1 MSYYRTCPHCGA
13 HLDPG
18 ELCDCPEARQG
29 RTVYN
34 FLVDYKDG
42 GKDMHTAVQIAPEPI
57 VEAATTP
64 ETATAYIVMQ
74 YALQRKLVTAVIHV
88 PGSYGLAELVEIQE
102 SRRTLPPGSRF
113 MYVDVDEL
121 RG

>member
-74 YALQRKLVTAVIHV
+74 YALQRKLVTAVDPCARAVMGWPSWWRFRRAGAHCRPV
-88 PGSYGLAELVEIQE
+88 PGSC
-102 SRRTLPPGSRF
+102 
-113 MYVDVDEL
+113 MWMWMN
-121 RG
+121 